1 MKKIF
6 LAGLFTLVSLKTMG
20 QVTEKAVLDKT
31 AAVAEKKIDITNL
44 GWKKFGNIVFLFNQS
59 AFNNDW
65 LGGGTSNIAGSFK
78 LNYDFNYA
86 SRSQIFDN
94 KLIIGYGL
102 TQQKGK
108 DLTKADDRIEYT
120 SLFGQKLGQTNWYL
134 SVFTNIKTQMDSGFD
149 GLGKKNS
156 HFLSPFYWQFG
167 PGLLWKK
174 SNNLKLNLAPI
185 TTRLIL
191 VDKDFTTIAPAFGV
205 EIGKSSR
212 LELGAALNAYYK
224 LDLMEN
230 VSVENILN
238 MYSNYQD
245 KPKNVDVDYQMN
257 MVMKVNKYIST
268 NLAFQMI
275 VDDNASSHAQIRE
288 VFGIGFNYTF

>member
-1 MKKIF
+1 MRKIF
-6 LAGLFTLVSLKTMG
+6 FVAFFVLQSLQLIAQTA
-20 QVTEKAVLDKT
+20 EKVVLDKT
-31 AAVAEKKIDITNL
+31 AAIAEKQIDTTKL
-44 GWKKFGNIVFLFNQS
+44 GWKKFGNFVFLFNQS

-86 SRSQIFDN
+86 SKKQIFDN

-102 TQQKGK
+102 TQQKGQTM
-108 DLTKADDRIEYT
+108 TKADDRIEYT
-120 SLFGQKLGQTNWYL
+120 SLYGKRIGQSLWYM
-134 SVFTNIKTQMDSGFD
+134 SVFTNIRTQMDSGFD
-149 GLGKKNS
+149 GLGNKNS

-174 SNNLKLNLAPI
+174 SNNLKLNLAPV
-185 TTRLIL
+185 TSRLIL
-191 VDKDFTTIAPAFGV
+191 VDKDFTVLVPAFGV
-205 EIGKSSR
+205 EVGKSSR

-224 LDLMEN
+224 MNLMEN
-230 VSVENILN
+230 ISFENILN
-238 MYSNYQD
+238 VYSNYQD
-245 KPKNVDVDYQMN
+245 KPKNLDIDYQMN

-275 VDDNASSHAQIRE
+275 VDDNASSYAQIRE
-288 VFGIGFNYTF
+288 VFGVGFNYTF